1 MTGTDGPTLPDD
13 PARPVQWPLELLAD
27 LHAGALTERVA
38 ARLYPRVT
46 ADPQARAVLTALDN
60 TVADLAALPTR
71 RPAPMPDAVAQRL
84 DAALAAETLAAETR
98 VIETRAA
105 ETRVIETRAAET
117 RGLATGPGSPWVTR
131 HRAALIPAAE
141 GMRAGWRSR
150 WIRWVG
156 AGVLAAAVI
165 GVAVLGVQTGVI
177 TGTTPRAGD
186 ALGAANV
193 SPAAPLVLS
202 GNDLGGALNHTLGTR
217 DYGPLS
223 RSETLRRCL
232 DTNDV
237 PVRDEPLGA
246 REVILD
252 GRRGVLLVLPTT
264 RIAQFRLLVVGSDCG
279 LGRPSRMADAVV
291 GSR

>member
-1 MTGTDGPTLPDD
+1 MTGTDGPALPDD

-38 ARLYPRVT
+38 ARLHPRVT

-71 RPAPMPDAVAQRL
+71 CPAPMPDAVAQRL
-84 DAALAAETLAAETR
+84 DAALATETLATETWAT
-98 VIETRAA
+98 ETRAT
-105 ETRVIETRAAET
+105 ESRAAEA
-117 RGLATGPGSPWVTR
+117 RGIATGAGSPWVTQ
-131 HRAALIPAAE
+131 HCAALIPAAE
-141 GMRAGWRSR
+141 GMGAGWRSR
-150 WIRWVG
+150 RIRWVG

-177 TGTTPRAGD
+177 TGATPRAGD
-186 ALGAANV
+186 ALGAAKV

-202 GNDLGGALNHTLGTR
+202 GNDLNDLGGALNHVLGAR

-223 RSETLRRCL
+223 RPETLRRCL
-232 DTNDV
+232 DSNDV

-246 REVILD
+246 REVALD

-279 LGRPSRMADAVV
+279 PGRPSRMADAVV
-291 GSR
+291 GGR